1 MTLERQPKLAFLLF
15 LASAWLLGS
24 AGLVQAQTKTSVR
37 YKEVHYPTEEHVYPV
52 GNPANGHVYGVW
64 VRKGLTMFADGE
76 VAAYS
81 ALGDVDVTKGK
92 GTISG
97 YDTTKFADGSTWSTK
112 FKGQFSIGPKGLWVI
127 PHRGRFTHG
136 TGRFAGIEGTLRYT
150 SKQIDRS
157 PDFKGF
163 GETEGV
169 ATYTLPSK
177 SSK

>member
-1 MTLERQPKLAFLLF
+1 MTVTRQTKLVFLFF
-15 LASAWLLGS
+15 LASAWFLGTTGF
-24 AGLVQAQTKTSVR
+24 AQAQTETTAR
-37 YKEVHYPTEEHVYPV
+37 YTEVHYPTEQHVYPV

-76 VAAYS
+76 VATYS
-81 ALGDVDVTKGK
+81 ALGDLDITKGK

-127 PHRGRFTHG
+127 PHRGQFTNG
-136 TGRFAGIEGTLRYT
+136 TGRFEGIEGTLRYT
-150 SKQIDRS
+150 SKQIDKS
-157 PDFKGF
+157 PEFKGLA
-163 GETEGV
+163 ETEGV

-177 SSK
+177 SK